1 MAIPDADIKD
11 RIRLPYLKGSTVTMH
26 GRIILLEIA

>member
-11 RIRLPYLKGSTVTMH
+11 KIRLPYLKGSTMTMQ
-26 GRIILLEIA
+26 GRTILVQIA